1 LYANNTGKVLYLYV
15 TPKLLELFNNI
26 LHTQPIQKDM
36 KTRLVIY
43 THTHKREQRRRC
55 ANYRRISFLST
66 ASKLYANIL

>member
-43 THTHKREQRRRC
+43 THTHTKENKEEDVQIIEESHFC
-55 ANYRRISFLST
+55 QLHQNCMPIY
-66 ASKLYANIL
+66 